1 MAEALIFHYRQADN
15 FLTRLNPNT
24 KLVCLLSYSITVS
37 SAPPL
42 AVYPLF
48 LLCLII
54 AAAIRLPW
62 KEYVKESIFFLV
74 IALLMGISAC
84 FHKEG
89 IFSALS
95 SSLSF
100 LSMVLASML
109 LADTT
114 MPDELSRSL
123 GRALSHVIGKYAYIL
138 SSLMEITLSM
148 IPVIIDSTICM
159 YEARKARGAS
169 FFHHP
174 VRSVSELS
182 ESILSDLIDK
192 AEMYMDALYSRS
204 YDPEGKRSCAPY
216 RASDVIIIC
225 FSIAVPAACLLFIN
239 NPQLTI

>member
-37 SAPPL
+37 SAPSL

-62 KEYVKESIFFLV
+62 KEYIKESIFFIV
-74 IALLMGISAC
+74 IALMMGVSA
-84 FHKEG
+84 FFSEG
-89 IFSALS
+89 RLLSALAS
-95 SSLSF
+95 ALSF

-109 LADTT
+109 LTDTT

-123 GRALSHVIGKYAYIL
+123 GSALSHVMGKYAYIL
-138 SSLMEITLSM
+138 SSIMEITLSM

-169 FFHHP
+169 FFRHP
-174 VRSVSELS
+174 LKSISELS
-182 ESILSDLIDK
+182 ESILTDLIDK
-192 AEMYMDALYSRS
+192 AEMYTDALYSRS

-216 RASDVIIIC
+216 RAPDVLIIC
-225 FSIAVPAACLLFIN
+225 LSIVLTAVSMLLFN
-239 NPQLTI
+239 NWQLTI

>member
-24 KLVCLLSYSITVS
+24 KLVCLLSYSITIS
-37 SAPPL
+37 SAPSL

-62 KEYVKESIFFLV
+62 KEYIKESIFFIV
-74 IALLMGISAC
+74 IALMMGVSA
-84 FHKEG
+84 FFSEG
-89 IFSALS
+89 RLLSALAS
-95 SSLSF
+95 ALSF

-109 LADTT
+109 LTDTT

-123 GRALSHVIGKYAYIL
+123 GSALSHVMGKYAYIL
-138 SSLMEITLSM
+138 SSIMEITLSM

-169 FFHHP
+169 FFRHP
-174 VRSVSELS
+174 LKSISELS
-182 ESILSDLIDK
+182 ESILTDLIDK
-192 AEMYMDALYSRS
+192 AEMYTDALYSRS
-204 YDPEGKRSCAPY
+204 YDPEGKRSSAPY
-216 RASDVIIIC
+216 RASDVMTIC
-225 FSIAVPAACLLFIN
+225 LSITLTTAALLLFRN
-239 NPQLTI
+239 WKLTV

>member
-15 FLTRLNPNT
+15 LLTRLNPNT
-24 KLVCLLSYSITVS
+24 KLVCLLSYSITIS
-37 SAPPL
+37 SAPSL

-74 IALLMGISAC
+74 IALFMGISAC
-84 FHKEG
+84 FHEEG

-95 SSLSF
+95 SPLSF

-109 LADTT
+109 IADTT

-123 GRALSHVIGKYAYIL
+123 GSALSHVIGKYAYIL

-159 YEARKARGAS
+159 HEARKARGAS

-174 VRSVSELS
+174 VRSVTELS
-182 ESILSDLIDK
+182 VSILSDLLDK
-192 AEMYMDALYSRS
+192 AEMYIDALYSRS
-204 YDPEGKRSCAPY
+204 YDPKGKRPCAPY
-216 RASDVIIIC
+216 RAPDVLIIC
-225 FSIAVPAACLLFIN
+225 LSTVLAAVSMLLFN
-239 NPQLTI
+239 NWQLTI

>member
-15 FLTRLNPNT
+15 LLTRLNPNT
-24 KLVCLLSYSITVS
+24 KLVCLLSYSITIS
-37 SAPPL
+37 SAPSL

-84 FHKEG
+84 FHEEG

-123 GRALSHVIGKYAYIL
+123 GSALSHVIGKYAYTL

-182 ESILSDLIDK
+182 LSILSDLIDK
-192 AEMYMDALYSRS
+192 AETYTDALYSRS
-204 YDPEGKRSCAPY
+204 YEPEGKRSPAPY
-216 RASDVIIIC
+216 RAADVITIC
-225 FSIAVPAACLLFIN
+225 LSAALPAAYLLLIRR
-239 NPQLTI
+239 

>member
-15 FLTRLNPNT
+15 LLTRLNPNT
-24 KLVCLLSYSITVS
+24 KLVCLLSYSITIS
-37 SAPPL
+37 SAPSL

-84 FHKEG
+84 FHEEG
-89 IFSALS
+89 ILNAVS
-95 SSLSF
+95 SPLSF

-123 GRALSHVIGKYAYIL
+123 GSALSHVIGKYAYIL

-159 YEARKARGAS
+159 HEARKARGAS

-174 VRSVSELS
+174 LRSVSELS
-182 ESILSDLIDK
+182 VSILSDLLDK

-204 YDPEGKRSCAPY
+204 YDPERKRSCAPY
-216 RASDVIIIC
+216 RAPDVLIIC
-225 FSIAVPAACLLFIN
+225 LSTVLAAVSMLLFN
-239 NPQLTI
+239 NWQLTI

>member
-15 FLTRLNPNT
+15 LLTRLNPNT

-37 SAPPL
+37 SAPFL

-74 IALLMGISAC
+74 IALFMGISAC
-84 FHKEG
+84 FHEEG

-95 SSLSF
+95 SPLSF

-109 LADTT
+109 IADTT

-123 GRALSHVIGKYAYIL
+123 GSALSHVIGKYAYIL

-159 YEARKARGAS
+159 HEARKARGAS

-174 VRSVSELS
+174 VRSVTELS
-182 ESILSDLIDK
+182 VSILSDLLDK
-192 AEMYMDALYSRS
+192 AEMYIDALYSRS
-204 YDPEGKRSCAPY
+204 YDPKGKRPCAPY
-216 RASDVIIIC
+216 RAPDVIIIC
-225 FSIAVPAACLLFIN
+225 LSTVLAAVSMLLFN
-239 NPQLTI
+239 NWQLTI

>member
-15 FLTRLNPNT
+15 LLTRLNPNT

-37 SAPPL
+37 SAPSL

-74 IALLMGISAC
+74 IALFMGISAC
-84 FHKEG
+84 FHEEG

-95 SSLSF
+95 SPLSF

-109 LADTT
+109 IADTT

-123 GRALSHVIGKYAYIL
+123 GSALSHVIGKYAYIL
-138 SSLMEITLSM
+138 SSLMEIALSM

-159 YEARKARGAS
+159 HEARKARGAS

-174 VRSVSELS
+174 VRSVTELS
-182 ESILSDLIDK
+182 VSILSDLLDK
-192 AEMYMDALYSRS
+192 AEMYIDALYSRS
-204 YDPEGKRSCAPY
+204 YDPKGKRPCAPY
-216 RASDVIIIC
+216 RAPDVIIIC
-225 FSIAVPAACLLFIN
+225 LSTVLAAVSMLLFN
-239 NPQLTI
+239 NWQLTI

>member
-15 FLTRLNPNT
+15 FLTRLNPAT

-37 SAPPL
+37 SAPAL

-62 KEYVKESIFFLV
+62 REYIKESIFFIV
-74 IALLMGISAC
+74 IALMMGVSA
-84 FHKEG
+84 FFSEG
-89 IFSALS
+89 RLLSALAS
-95 SSLSF
+95 ALSF

-109 LADTT
+109 LTDTT

-123 GRALSHVIGKYAYIL
+123 GSALSHVMGKYAYIL
-138 SSLMEITLSM
+138 SSIMEITLSM

-169 FFHHP
+169 FFRHP
-174 VRSVSELS
+174 LKSISELS
-182 ESILSDLIDK
+182 ESILTDLIDK
-192 AEMYMDALYSRS
+192 AEMYTDALYSRS
-204 YDPEGKRSCAPY
+204 YDPEGKRSSAPY
-216 RASDVIIIC
+216 RASDVMTIC
-225 FSIAVPAACLLFIN
+225 LSITLTTAALLLFRN
-239 NPQLTI
+239 WKLTV

>member
-1 MAEALIFHYRQADN
+1 MAQALIFHYRQADN
-15 FLTRLNPNT
+15 FLTRLNPAA

-48 LLCLII
+48 LLCLIA
-54 AAAIRLPW
+54 AAAIKLPW
-62 KEYVKESIFFLV
+62 KEYMKESIFFLL
-74 IALLMGISAC
+74 IALMMG
-84 FHKEG
+84 
-89 IFSALS
+89 LS
-95 SSLSF
+95 SFLSQGEILTACSCALSF
-100 LSMVLASML
+100 LSLVLAAML

-123 GRALSHVIGKYAYIL
+123 ASALSRVMGRYAYIL
-138 SSLMEITLSM
+138 SSIMEITLSM

-182 ESILSDLIDK
+182 LSILSDLIDK
-192 AEMYMDALYSRS
+192 AETYTDALYSRS
-204 YDPEGKRSCAPY
+204 YEPEGKRSPAPY
-216 RASDVIIIC
+216 KAADVVIIC
-225 FSIAVPAACLLFIN
+225 LSAALPAVYLL
-239 NPQLTI
+239 LVRRL

>member
-15 FLTRLNPNT
+15 LLTRLNPNT
-24 KLVCLLSYSITVS
+24 KLVCLLSYSITIS
-37 SAPPL
+37 SAPSL

-84 FHKEG
+84 FHEEG
-89 IFSALS
+89 ILSAVS
-95 SSLSF
+95 SPLSF

-123 GRALSHVIGKYAYIL
+123 ASALSHVIGRYAYIL
-138 SSLMEITLSM
+138 SSIMEITLSM

-182 ESILSDLIDK
+182 LSILSDLIDK
-192 AEMYMDALYSRS
+192 AETYTDALYSRS
-204 YDPEGKRSCAPY
+204 YEPEGKRSPAPY
-216 RASDVIIIC
+216 RAADVITIC
-225 FSIAVPAACLLFIN
+225 LSAALPAAYLLLIRR
-239 NPQLTI
+239 

>member
-1 MAEALIFHYRQADN
+1 MAQALIFHYRQADN
-15 FLTRLNPNT
+15 FLTRLNPAA

-48 LLCLII
+48 LLCLIA
-54 AAAIRLPW
+54 AAAIKLPW
-62 KEYVKESIFFLV
+62 KEYMKESIFFLV
-74 IALLMGISAC
+74 IALMMGISA
-84 FHKEG
+84 FFREG
-89 IFSALS
+89 RLLTALPSA
-95 SSLSF
+95 LSF
-100 LSMVLASML
+100 LSMVLAAML

-123 GRALSHVIGKYAYIL
+123 ASALSQVMGRYAYIL

-182 ESILSDLIDK
+182 LSILSDLIDK
-192 AEMYMDALYSRS
+192 AETYTDALYSRS
-204 YDPEGKRSCAPY
+204 YEPEGKRSPAPY
-216 RASDVIIIC
+216 RAADVITIC
-225 FSIAVPAACLLFIN
+225 LSAALPAAYLLLIRR
-239 NPQLTI
+239 

>member
-1 MAEALIFHYRQADN
+1 MAEAMIFHYRQADN
-15 FLTRLNPNT
+15 LLTRLNPNT
-24 KLVCLLSYSITVS
+24 KLVCLLSYSITIS
-37 SAPPL
+37 SAPSL

-54 AAAIRLPW
+54 AAVIRLPW

-84 FHKEG
+84 FHEEG
-89 IFSALS
+89 ILSAVS
-95 SSLSF
+95 SPLSF

-123 GRALSHVIGKYAYIL
+123 GSALSHVIGKYAYIL

-148 IPVIIDSTICM
+148 IPVTIDSTICM
-159 YEARKARGAS
+159 HEARKARGAS

-174 VRSVSELS
+174 LRSVSELS
-182 ESILSDLIDK
+182 VSILSDLLDK

-204 YDPEGKRSCAPY
+204 YDPERKRSCAPY
-216 RASDVIIIC
+216 RAPDVLIIC
-225 FSIAVPAACLLFIN
+225 LSIVLTAVSMLLFN
-239 NPQLTI
+239 NWQLTI

>member
-15 FLTRLNPNT
+15 LLTRLNPNT
-24 KLVCLLSYSITVS
+24 KLVCLLSYSITIS
-37 SAPPL
+37 SAPSL

-84 FHKEG
+84 FHEEG
-89 IFSALS
+89 ILSAVS
-95 SSLSF
+95 SPLSF

-109 LADTT
+109 LDDTT

-123 GRALSHVIGKYAYIL
+123 GSALSHVIGKYAYIL

-159 YEARKARGAS
+159 HEARKARGAS

-174 VRSVSELS
+174 LRSVSELS
-182 ESILSDLIDK
+182 VSILSDLLDK

-204 YDPEGKRSCAPY
+204 YDPERKRSCAPY
-216 RASDVIIIC
+216 RAPDVLIIC
-225 FSIAVPAACLLFIN
+225 LSTVLAAVSMLLFN
-239 NPQLTI
+239 NWQLTI